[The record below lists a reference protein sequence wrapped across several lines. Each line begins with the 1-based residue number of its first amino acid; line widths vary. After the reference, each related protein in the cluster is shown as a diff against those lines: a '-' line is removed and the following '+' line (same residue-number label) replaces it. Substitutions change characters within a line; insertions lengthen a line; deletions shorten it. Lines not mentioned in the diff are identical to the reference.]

1 MILTSSTIAWSLEQ
15 AHARQLA
22 QQAIHYRDLAPGNH
36 GEVVYA
42 AGASAA
48 ITEAAFGRK
57 LNHVVGLGMGAVVTD
72 QDLDGLVRA
81 YAARDMGTEIDLCP
95 HADPSALAALGRAG
109 FAVNAFSNTYVRAL
123 TDNDLVAHFP
133 DHINVVTERTNTEA
147 QFVAASVAGFGA
159 QPHPKPTAV
168 LETLARVAMAR
179 ADTTLFIAMVDGV
192 AAGSAGLSVLP
203 SDLGPIAHLYIA
215 STLPAYRSQGI
226 QLALLHAR
234 LQAAKRAG
242 CVLASVTARPGNGST
257 RNVERAGFSLAYTTA
272 TFSSRSYPR

>member
-1 MILTSSTIAWSLEQ
+1 MILTSPAIALSLEQ

-36 GEVVYA
+36 GEVIPV

-48 ITEAAFGRK
+48 VTEAAFGRK
-57 LNHVVGLGMGAVVTD
+57 LNHVVGLGMGAVVSD
-72 QDLDGLVRA
+72 EDLNDLVRA
-81 YAARDMGTEIDLCP
+81 YAARGMATEIDLCP

-123 TDNDLVAHFP
+123 IDDDLVARAA
-133 DHINVVTERTNTEA
+133 DHIDVLMERADTEPK
-147 QFVAASVAGFGA
+147 FVAASVAGFGGQA
-159 QPHPKPTAV
+159 QPKPTV
-168 LETLARVAMAR
+168 LLDTLARIAMAR

-192 AAGSAGLSVLP
+192 AAGSAGMSILP

-226 QLALLHAR
+226 QRALLRAR

-257 RNVERAGFSLAYTTA
+257 RNVERARFSLAYSTA
-272 TFSSRSYPR
+272 TFATR

>member
-1 MILTSSTIAWSLEQ
+1 MILTGPAIALSLEQ

-36 GEVVYA
+36 GEVIHV

-48 ITEAAFGRK
+48 VTEAAFGRK

-72 QDLDGLVRA
+72 EDLGSLVRA
-81 YAARDMGTEIDLCP
+81 YAARGIAAEIDLCP

-123 TDNDLVAHFP
+123 IDDDLVARAA
-133 DHINVVTERTNTEA
+133 DHIDVLMERADTEPK
-147 QFVAASVAGFGA
+147 FVAASVAGFGGQA
-159 QPHPKPTAV
+159 QPKPTV
-168 LETLARVAMAR
+168 LLDTLARIAMAR

-192 AAGSAGLSVLP
+192 AAGSAGMSILP

-215 STLPAYRSQGI
+215 STLPACRSQGI
-226 QLALLHAR
+226 QRALLRAR

-257 RNVERAGFSLAYTTA
+257 RNVERAGFSLAYSTA
-272 TFSSRSYPR
+272 TFATR

>member
-1 MILTSSTIAWSLEQ
+1 MILTSPAIALSLEQ

-36 GEVVYA
+36 GEVIPV

-57 LNHVVGLGMGAVVTD
+57 LNHVVGLGMGAVVSD
-72 QDLDGLVRA
+72 EDLNDLVRA
-81 YAARDMGTEIDLCP
+81 YAARGMATEIDLCP

-123 TDNDLVAHFP
+123 IDDDLVARAA
-133 DHINVVTERTNTEA
+133 DHIDVLMERADTEPK
-147 QFVAASVAGFGA
+147 FVAASVAGFGGQA
-159 QPHPKPTAV
+159 QPKPTV
-168 LETLARVAMAR
+168 LLDTLARIAMAR

-192 AAGSAGLSVLP
+192 AAGSAGMSILP

-215 STLPAYRSQGI
+215 STLPACRSQGI
-226 QLALLHAR
+226 QRALLRAR

-257 RNVERAGFSLAYTTA
+257 RNVERAGFSLAYSTA
-272 TFSSRSYPR
+272 TFATR

>member
-1 MILTSSTIAWSLEQ
+1 MILTSPAIALSLEQ

-36 GEVVYA
+36 GEVIPV

-48 ITEAAFGRK
+48 VTEAAFGRK
-57 LNHVVGLGMGAVVTD
+57 LNHVVGLGMGAVVSD
-72 QDLDGLVRA
+72 EDLNDLVRA
-81 YAARDMGTEIDLCP
+81 YAARGMATEIDLCP

-123 TDNDLVAHFP
+123 IDDDLVARAA
-133 DHINVVTERTNTEA
+133 DHIDVLMERADTEPK
-147 QFVAASVAGFGA
+147 FVAASVAGFGGQA
-159 QPHPKPTAV
+159 QPKPTV
-168 LETLARVAMAR
+168 LLDTLARIAMAR

-192 AAGSAGLSVLP
+192 AAGSDGMSILP

-226 QLALLHAR
+226 QRALLRAR

-257 RNVERAGFSLAYTTA
+257 RNVERAGFSLAYSTA
-272 TFSSRSYPR
+272 TFATR

>member
-1 MILTSSTIAWSLEQ
+1 MILTSPAIALSLEQ

-36 GEVVYA
+36 GEVIPV

-48 ITEAAFGRK
+48 VTEAAFGRK
-57 LNHVVGLGMGAVVTD
+57 LNHVVGLGMGAVVSD
-72 QDLDGLVRA
+72 EDLNDLVRA
-81 YAARDMGTEIDLCP
+81 YAARGMATEIDLCP

-123 TDNDLVAHFP
+123 IDDDLVARAA
-133 DHINVVTERTNTEA
+133 DHIDVLMERADTEPK
-147 QFVAASVAGFGA
+147 FVAASVAGFGGQA
-159 QPHPKPTAV
+159 QPKPTV
-168 LETLARVAMAR
+168 LLDTLARIAMAR

-192 AAGSAGLSVLP
+192 AAGSAGMSILP

-226 QLALLHAR
+226 QRALLRAR

-257 RNVERAGFSLAYTTA
+257 RNVERAGFSLAYSTA
-272 TFSSRSYPR
+272 TFATR

>member
-1 MILTSSTIAWSLEQ
+1 MILTSSAIALSLEQ

-36 GEVVYA
+36 GDVLHT

-48 ITEAAFGRK
+48 ITEPAFGRK
-57 LNHVVGLGMGAVVTD
+57 LNHVVGLGMGAVVSD
-72 QDLDGLVRA
+72 EDLDGLVRA
-81 YAARDMGTEIDLCP
+81 YAARGMATEIDLCP
-95 HADPSALAALGRAG
+95 HADPSALAALGRAA
-109 FAVNAFSNTYVRAL
+109 FTVNAFSNTYVRAL
-123 TDNDLVAHFP
+123 KDDDLVARGP
-133 DHINVVTERTNTEA
+133 DHIEVLTERTDTEPR
-147 QFVAASVAGFGA
+147 FVAASVAGFSGQA
-159 QPHPKPTAV
+159 QPKPTV
-168 LETLARVAMAR
+168 LLETLARVAMAR

-226 QLALLHAR
+226 QLALLRAR

-272 TFSSRSYPR
+272 TFATR

>member
-1 MILTSSTIAWSLEQ
+1 MILTSPAIALSLEQ

-36 GEVVYA
+36 GDVIYT

-72 QDLDGLVRA
+72 EDLDGLVRA
-81 YAARDMGTEIDLCP
+81 YAARGMDTEIDLCP
-95 HADPSALAALGRAG
+95 HADPSALASVGRAG
-109 FAVNAFSNTYVRAL
+109 FSVNAFSNTYVRAL
-123 TDNDLVAHFP
+123 TDDDLEARFS
-133 DHINVVTERTNTEA
+133 DHIEVLTERTDTEA
-147 QFVAASVAGFGA
+147 RFVAASVAGFGG
-159 QPHPKPTAV
+159 QPQPKPAAL
-168 LETLARVAMAR
+168 LETLARIAMAR
-179 ADTTLFIAMVDGV
+179 ADTTLFIAVVDGV
-192 AAGSAGLSVLP
+192 AAGSAGMSILP

-226 QLALLHAR
+226 QLALLRAR
-234 LQAAKRAG
+234 LQGARRAG
-242 CVLASVTARPGNGST
+242 CMLASVTARPGNGST

-272 TFSSRSYPR
+272 TFATR

>member
-1 MILTSSTIAWSLEQ
+1 MILTSPAIALSLEQ

-36 GEVVYA
+36 GEVIHV

-48 ITEAAFGRK
+48 VTEAAFGRK
-57 LNHVVGLGMGAVVTD
+57 LNHVVGLGMGAVVSD
-72 QDLDGLVRA
+72 DDLNDLVRA
-81 YAARDMGTEIDLCP
+81 YAARGMATEIDLCP

-123 TDNDLVAHFP
+123 IDDDLVARAA
-133 DHINVVTERTNTEA
+133 DHIDVLMERADTEPK
-147 QFVAASVAGFGA
+147 FVAASVAGFGGQA
-159 QPHPKPTAV
+159 QPKPTV
-168 LETLARVAMAR
+168 LLDTLARIAMAR

-192 AAGSAGLSVLP
+192 AAGSAGMSILP

-215 STLPAYRSQGI
+215 STLPACRSQGI
-226 QLALLHAR
+226 QRALLRAR

-257 RNVERAGFSLAYTTA
+257 RNVERAGFSLAYSTA
-272 TFSSRSYPR
+272 TFATR

>member
-1 MILTSSTIAWSLEQ
+1 MILTSPAIALSLEQ

-22 QQAIHYRDLAPGNH
+22 QQAIHYGDLAPDNH
-36 GEVVYA
+36 GEVIYA

-72 QDLDGLVRA
+72 QDLNGLVRA
-81 YAARDMGTEIDLCP
+81 YANRGMATEIDLCP
-95 HADPSALAALGRAG
+95 HADPSALASLGCAG

-123 TDNDLVAHFP
+123 TDDDLVARFP
-133 DHINVVTERTNTEA
+133 DHIDVLTERTDTEPR
-147 QFVAASVAGFGA
+147 FVAASVAGFGGQA
-159 QPHPKPTAV
+159 QPKPIV
-168 LETLARVAMAR
+168 LLKTLARIAMAR
-179 ADTTLFIAMVDGV
+179 ADTTLFIAVVNGV
-192 AAGSAGLSVLP
+192 AAGSAGLSILP

-226 QLALLHAR
+226 QLALLRAR
-234 LQAAKRAG
+234 LQAARRAG

-257 RNVERAGFSLAYTTA
+257 RNVERAGFNLAYTTA
-272 TFSSRSYPR
+272 TFASR